1 MAQALKPLPIAYC
14 LFPFRSDL
22 LPRSNKS
29 VSDLAPVQITDSHRT
44 QNMRKGTCKN
54 IDENI
59 VSDHPIRSE
68 YHSVEQL
75 RHRTKTLITGDYL
88 PDDIGQKGEIQIS
101 FALTHWIYL
110 PSNPAHPPEW
120 RKESE
125 LAFQLLMPQI
135 VVNSLLVAIA

>member
-1 MAQALKPLPIAYC
+1 MAQALKPLPIASF
-14 LFPFRSDL
+14 LFDRICCPDRIN
-22 LPRSNKS
+22 RY
-29 VSDLAPVQITDSHRT
+29 QIFQQYKVTDSHRT

-59 VSDHPIRSE
+59 VSGDPTRCE

-75 RHRTKTLITGDYL
+75 HCHRTKTLITGDYL
-88 PDDIGQKGEIQIS
+88 PDDIRQKGEIQIS

-110 PSNPAHPPEW
+110 PSDPTHPPEW